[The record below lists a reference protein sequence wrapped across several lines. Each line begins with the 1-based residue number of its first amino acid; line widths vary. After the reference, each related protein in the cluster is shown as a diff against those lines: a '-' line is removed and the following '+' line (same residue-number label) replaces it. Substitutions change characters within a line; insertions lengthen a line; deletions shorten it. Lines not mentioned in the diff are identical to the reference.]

1 MSTLYRKYRPSI
13 FSEISGQEYVI
24 KTLTNAIKNDQISH
38 AYLFTGPRGTGKT
51 TTARIFAKAVNCLN
65 PITKTNNKIV
75 SLEPCNKC
83 QNCQTIIKNQAIDLI
98 EIDAASHTGV
108 DNIRQLKEAIN
119 IPPTNF
125 HYKVFI
131 IDEVHML
138 SMGAFNALLKTL
150 EEPPAHAIFI
160 LATTE
165 LHKVPETILSRCQ
178 RFNIKPLTKDQIIK
192 RLSQI
197 AKKEKITISKNSL
210 DLIATEAN
218 GGMRDAESLLGQ
230 IISLG
235 SKKITAEEIQ
245 HTLGSS
251 SKKSLLDL
259 ISIIAKNDLPKI
271 IEVINNL
278 QTEGINLKTFS
289 NQLLNYF
296 RNLMLLKISP
306 EANEE
311 LLKKLTGEEII
322 QLKDVNK
329 SFALQNLILII
340 SLLQVSQNKTNQSDI
355 PQLPLE
361 MALIEYSLKIN
372 PLRSELKNTSQ
383 ITSHQNKIFKKNLK
397 KNSQK
402 QTKSEASQLKN
413 SSSTLTPKMTK
424 KLITSD
430 KKSSP
435 GVDTNS
441 PETTKTLS
449 NENSRQ
455 LLNIKIF
462 LDNWADILT
471 EMRSENQSVLAFL
484 KNCAPVMMSGP
495 NVLIKTKYSFHK
507 DKLNEIK
514 NRLTIEKVF
523 AKILEVPLRVKFV
536 TEDEL
541 PDDNKI
547 SKSSINIPQ
556 ENIKTAQNLPD
567 KKTTTENSSSIKT
580 ADDLLYEAMK
590 KVGGKI
596 IKE

>member
-125 HYKVFI
+125 HYKVYI

-507 DKLNEIK
+507 DKLNETK